1 MLYPPETAVAI
12 RTASWDLKLRG
23 VLLVLDGK
31 RDFEENAIPEKLR
44 LGLAR
49 LASSNILSLHRLSTL
64 LNIPGN
70 LPVAQYGSWFFS

>member
-1 MLYPPETAVAI
+1 VLYLPETAAAI

-23 VLLVLDGK
+23 VLLVLDGN
-31 RDFEENAIPEKLR
+31 RDFEGNAIPEKLR
-44 LGLAR
+44 LVLAR

-70 LPVAQYGSWFFS
+70 LPVAQHGA